1 MTKKERTF
9 LVDGLKKLAADIA
22 GLASVLE
29 GAEAPPEQKQDP
41 PAVESAPEPA
51 KVYTFE
57 EVRAI
62 LAEKSRKG
70 FRAEV
75 KGLLAKRNVEQ
86 LSDITDSDE
95 LAALVKEAEGIGNG

>member
-22 GLASVLE
+22 GLAGVLE
-29 GAEAPPEQKQDP
+29 GSEATEQKQDP
-41 PAVESAPEPA
+41 PAVESAPAPV

-86 LSDITDSDE
+86 LSDITDPDE

>member
-1 MTKKERTF
+1 MTKKERSF
-9 LVDGLKKLAADIA
+9 LVDGLKKLSADITA
-22 GLASVLE
+22 LARALE
-29 GAEAPPEQKQDP
+29 GDEAPEQKQES
-41 PAVESAPEPA
+41 PAEEPAPVPA

-57 EVRAI
+57 EVRSI

-75 KGLLAKRNVEQ
+75 RGLLAKRNVEQ
-86 LSDITDSDE
+86 LSDIKDPNE

>member
-1 MTKKERTF
+1 MTKKERSF
-9 LVDGLKKLAADIA
+9 LAEGLKRLCADIA
-22 GLASVLE
+22 SIACALE
-29 GAEAPPEQKQDP
+29 DGEIPEQKQDP
-41 PAVESAPEPA
+41 PAVESAPEPE

-57 EVRAI
+57 EVRSI

-86 LSDITDSDE
+86 LSDITDPND

>member
-29 GAEAPPEQKQDP
+29 GAEAPEQKQDP
-41 PAVESAPEPA
+41 PAVETAPESE

-86 LSDITDSDE
+86 LSDIKDPNE